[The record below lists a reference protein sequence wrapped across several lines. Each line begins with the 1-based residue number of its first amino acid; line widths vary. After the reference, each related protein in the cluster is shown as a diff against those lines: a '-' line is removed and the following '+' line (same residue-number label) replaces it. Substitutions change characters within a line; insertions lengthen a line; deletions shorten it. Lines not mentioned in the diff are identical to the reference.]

1 MGKEEIENK
10 KRRVRER
17 EGERERERERERESV
32 CVKRR
37 DGTVFVDPI
46 LYIIYSYTRR
56 RL

>member
-17 EGERERERERERESV
+17 EGERERERERESV

-37 DGTVFVDPI
+37 EGTVFVDPI

>member
-17 EGERERERERERESV
+17 ERERESV

-37 DGTVFVDPI
+37 DSVCRRHTVYY
-46 LYIIYSYTRR
+46 L
-56 RL
+56 